1 MRRYSM
7 LMVARNQLI
16 VACIL
21 MSIFLLGIGYW
32 VINTLAETPENI
44 VANIDGLSLRA
55 KTLNQ
60 TIDTVEI
67 NIPEG
72 SDVEDIIQILVNAEV
87 IEGESRFRILMAF
100 GNYGSELQAG
110 SYQFKKRMP
119 ATEVIFFLRQGGI
132 TSDLVRIPEG
142 LRLMEVGQILHDA
155 EIIDIQDWQ
164 NALSQ
169 DWLHIALSSK
179 PNDSSLLGY
188 LLPASYPF
196 REGTTA
202 KMAIKS
208 MLDAFSDQVSPEL
221 MILAGE
227 NGMTLHEVV
236 TLASIVERE
245 VVLIEEM
252 PVVASVF
259 INRLKQDILLGA
271 DPTVQFAVSNRE
283 SVGEHGWWKSYLTLE
298 DLKVDSPYNT
308 YLNLGLPPGP
318 IANPGIAA
326 IEAVIKP
333 ADTDYIYFV
342 ASPECDGSHLFSASY
357 SGHLRN
363 VDKFK
368 ESSCGALY

>member
-1 MRRYSM
+1 M
-7 LMVARNQLI
+7 LMIARNQLVI
-16 VACIL
+16 VCVL
-21 MSIFLLGIGYW
+21 LSVFLLVIGYW

-44 VANIDGLSLRA
+44 ITNIDDLSLR
-55 KTLNQ
+55 TRSLNQ
-60 TIDTVEI
+60 SIDTVEI
-67 NIPEG
+67 TIPEG
-72 SDVEDIIQILVNAEV
+72 SDVEEIIQILMNAEV
-87 IEGESRFRILMAF
+87 IEGESRFRILMTF
-100 GNYGSELQAG
+100 GEFGSEFQAG
-110 SYQFKKRMP
+110 NYQFKKNMP
-119 ATEVIFFLRQGGI
+119 AAEVIFFLRQGGI

-142 LRLMEVGQILHDA
+142 LRLVEVGQILHDA
-155 EIIDIQDWQ
+155 GVVDIQDWQ
-164 NALSQ
+164 DALSK

-179 PNDSSLLGY
+179 PTESSLLGY

-202 KMAIKS
+202 KVAIKS
-208 MLDAFSDQVSPEL
+208 MLDAFSEQVSPEL

-227 NGMTLHEVV
+227 NGLTLHEVV

-259 INRLKQDILLGA
+259 INRLEQDILLGA
-271 DPTVQFAVSNRE
+271 DPTVQFAISNTE
-283 SVGEHGWWKSYLTLE
+283 SIEEYGWWKSYLDLE
-298 DLKVDSPYNT
+298 DLEVVSPYNT

-326 IEAVIKP
+326 MEAVAKP

-368 ESSCGALY
+368 QSSCGALY

>member
-1 MRRYSM
+1 M
-7 LMVARNQLI
+7 LMIARNQLI
-16 VACIL
+16 IACVVL
-21 MSIFLLGIGYW
+21 SVFLLGIGYW
-32 VINTLAETPENI
+32 VIDTLAETPENI
-44 VANIDGLSLRA
+44 ITNIDEFSSRTQLQS
-55 KTLNQ
+55 Q
-60 TIDTVEI
+60 SIDTVEI

-72 SDVEDIIQILVNAEV
+72 SDVEEIIQILLNAEV
-87 IEGESRFRILMAF
+87 INDESRFRILMTF
-100 GNYGSELQAG
+100 GNFGSQLQAG
-110 SYQFKKRMP
+110 SYQFKKKMP
-119 ATEVIFFLRQGGI
+119 AAEVLFFLRQGGV

-142 LRLMEVGQILHDA
+142 LRLIEVGQLLHDA
-155 EIIDIQDWQ
+155 EVVDIQDWQ
-164 NALSQ
+164 DTLAQ

-179 PNDSSLLGY
+179 PPESSLLGY

-202 KMAIKS
+202 EIAIKS
-208 MLDAFSDQVSPEL
+208 MLDAFSEQVSPEL

-259 INRLKQDILLGA
+259 INRLEQDILLGA
-271 DPTVQFAVSNRE
+271 DPTVQFAISNAD
-283 SVGEHGWWKSYLTLE
+283 SVEKYGWWKSYLDFDDLE
-298 DLKVDSPYNT
+298 VVSPYNT

-318 IANPGIAA
+318 ISNPGIAA
-326 IEAVIKP
+326 LESVIKP
-333 ADTDYIYFV
+333 AETDYIYFV

-368 ESSCGALY
+368 QSSCGALY